1 MQLCT
6 NYVIERYFGHWVIDG
21 LVLELLAAQRSLP
34 GLKLAGAPWLHE
46 PGYREL
52 CGLKVARSHHAQVE
66 RLWVIDDNGLN
77 DGWISRMEELRRR
90 VRSTLVRNG
99 PKRVMLS
106 RGTLGAGRNLV
117 NTAEVYEALDRLGFE
132 IIYPESEA
140 PQSLAEKLS
149 GVEMAIAI
157 EGSGTNHCWLAM
169 PLRST
174 FLAIQPPTR
183 FNSMGKMRADA
194 VGINWAYV
202 VADAHADGFYLPI
215 GRLLRTIDEVTRVAA
230 SRY

>member
-1 MQLCT
+1 
-6 NYVIERYFGHWVIDG
+6 
-21 LVLELLAAQRSLP
+21 
-34 GLKLAGAPWLHE
+34 
-46 PGYREL
+46 
-52 CGLKVARSHHAQVE
+52 
-66 RLWVIDDNGLN
+66 
-77 DGWISRMEELRRR
+77 
-90 VRSTLVRNG
+90 
-99 PKRVMLS
+99 
-106 RGTLGAGRNLV
+106 
-117 NTAEVYEALDRLGFE
+117 
-132 IIYPESEA
+132 
-140 PQSLAEKLS
+140 
-149 GVEMAIAI
+149 MAIAI

-174 FLAIQPPTR
+174 FLAIQPPAR